1 MVGATRINNQYEERI
16 VEKSKGTYVVLQYPV
31 LKLLSVK

>member
-1 MVGATRINNQYEERI
+1 MVGAIRINNQYEERI

-31 LKLLSVK
+31 VTSLSVK